1 MSVKQKLTDLIRRLD
16 AKAELEWNSAI
27 EKYGKDYIVPLDRWS
42 LSSRIQ
48 FWVKGSQGTTETRNN
63 ITGPYIIEPSP
74 PTNRLLLIFI
84 EGLKEF
90 ECEDLTDDIELME
103 FFEYLNK
110 GNVSLR
116 SIDDIDKLF

>member
-27 EKYGKDYIVPLDRWS
+27 ESYGKDYVVPLDRWS

-48 FWVKGSQGTTETRNN
+48 FWQKGSRGTTETLSING
-63 ITGPYIIEPSP
+63 TYIIEPSP
-74 PTNRLLLIFI
+74 STNKLLLIFI

-90 ECEDLTDDIELME
+90 ECEDLSNDIELMQ
-103 FFEYLNK
+103 FFEQLNK